1 MKKNK
6 ILDKIKSGEV
16 KMKPKWGFKII
27 KWAEVVV
34 WLLSIGLVVLAW
46 VSIGHFVQIYDP
58 RELSE
63 FGDLG
68 WQIFYEDFPYI
79 WGAVAVFCLIL
90 GSMVWINTGN
100 NYKKSWQKNLI
111 TTLGVILAVAIL
123 ALYLR
128 P

>member
-16 KMKPKWGFKII
+16 KMKPKWKFEVI
-27 KWAEVVV
+27 KWSEVGIWVV
-34 WLLSIGLVVLAW
+34 MVGLAVVGAMGIGYFLMIYNLV
-46 VSIGHFVQIYDP
+46 
-58 RELSE
+58 ELSE

-79 WGAVAVFCLIL
+79 LGGISIL
-90 GSMVWINTGN
+90 GIIVGLVTMMNIGH
-100 NYKKSWQKNLI
+100 NYKRSWQRNFFI
-111 TTLGVILAVAIL
+111 MTFAIL
-123 ALYLR
+123 LLTIVGLLLK